1 MWPAPSSPRCAR
13 AGFPAR
19 QALPLVALAAALVG
33 CAGFGTPPREGPE
46 PTAASESALYLE
58 AVRGLIGQGQFY
70 AAIAHIEEDRRVYG
84 DTTELRLLE
93 ADARRSLKQNKAS
106 EALYRGVLRSA
117 GRGPLAGKAR
127 HGLGLLY
134 APVDL
139 NAALVE
145 LREASRL
152 RPTDAAIR
160 SDLGFA
166 LMQVRRFQEAR
177 VELATA
183 NELAPDNVAAR
194 NNLLILLY
202 VLGDDAAAQ
211 RLAAAAQVD
220 SSLLARLKGQAQS
233 FKTIKPAPA
242 RAG

>member
-1 MWPAPSSPRCAR
+1 MWPAPSSARCAGS
-13 AGFPAR
+13 GFSALIR
-19 QALPLVALAAALVG
+19 LPLVALAATLIG
-33 CAGFGTPPREGPE
+33 CAGFGAAPSDSPE

-84 DTTELRLLE
+84 DTAELRLLE

-106 EALYRGVLRSA
+106 EALYRGVLRSS

-139 NAALVE
+139 SAALVE

-166 LMQVRRFQEAR
+166 LMQVRRFSEAR

-202 VLGDDAAAQ
+202 VLGDEAGAQ
-211 RLAAAAQVD
+211 RLAATSQVD
-220 SSLLARLKGQAQS
+220 SSLLARLKSQAQS
-233 FKTIKPAPA
+233 FKTIRPAPA
-242 RAG
+242 RAS

>member
-1 MWPAPSSPRCAR
+1 MWPAPSRARCAGAVR
-13 AGFPAR
+13 RPLL
-19 QALPLVALAAALVG
+19 ALPLVAAAAALVG
-33 CAGFGTPPREGPE
+33 CAGFGAAGPE
-46 PTAASESALYLE
+46 APEPAAASESALYLD
-58 AVRGLIGQGQFY
+58 AVRALIGQGQFY
-70 AAIAHIEEDRRVYG
+70 AAIAHIEEDRRRYG
-84 DTTELRLLE
+84 DTAELRLLE
-93 ADARRSLKQNKAS
+93 ADARRALKQNKAS

-117 GRGPLAGKAR
+117 GRGPLGGKAR

-139 NAALVE
+139 SAALVE

-166 LMQVRRFQEAR
+166 LMQVRRFGEAR

-202 VLGDDAAAQ
+202 VLGEEPAAQ
-211 RLAAAAQVD
+211 RLAAASAVD
-220 SSLLARLKGQAQS
+220 ASLLARLKGQAQS
-233 FKTIKPAPA
+233 FKAVRPAAA

>member
-1 MWPAPSSPRCAR
+1 MWPAPSSARCAGR
-13 AGFPAR
+13 RFSALMR
-19 QALPLVALAAALVG
+19 LPLVALTATLIG
-33 CAGFGTPPREGPE
+33 CAGFGAGPREGQE
-46 PTAASESALYLE
+46 TTAASESALYLD
-58 AVRGLIGQGQFY
+58 AVRALIGQGQFY
-70 AAIAHIEEDRRVYG
+70 AAIAHIEEDRRLYG
-84 DTTELRLLE
+84 DTAELRLLE

-106 EALYRGVLRSA
+106 EALYRGVLSRA

-134 APVDL
+134 APVNL
-139 NAALVE
+139 SAALIE

-166 LMQVRRFQEAR
+166 LMQVRRFSEAR

-183 NELAPDNVAAR
+183 SELAPDNIAAR

-202 VLGDDAAAQ
+202 VLGDDSSAQ
-211 RLAAAAQVD
+211 RLAARSQVD
-220 SSLLARLKGQAQS
+220 AALLARLKSQAQS
-233 FKTIKPAPA
+233 FKTVKPAAA